1 MLEMVLLGMSLESS
15 VDALRSREMGF
26 VIHNN
31 QTIDI
36 AIPAN
41 RDMVRREMA
50 EQGIERLDTIDD
62 NGESDGHAL
71 TPLRRHDACT
81 YTHNP
86 GDDCVL
92 CDALTAARSLAA
104 IAQTDPLGV
113 HRRKIAEDASETA
126 DREVRAFMRAVST
139 RAIMPEKL
147 LDYVK

>member
-1 MLEMVLLGMSLESS
+1 
-15 VDALRSREMGF
+15 MGF

-113 HRRKIAEDASETA
+113 HRRKIAAIIRPAVLAVLIFTDEEDASETA